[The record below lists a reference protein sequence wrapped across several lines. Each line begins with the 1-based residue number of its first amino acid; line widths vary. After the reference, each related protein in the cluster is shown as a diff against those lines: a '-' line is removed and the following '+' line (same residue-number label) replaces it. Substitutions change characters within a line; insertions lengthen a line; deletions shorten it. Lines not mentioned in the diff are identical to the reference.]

1 MTQTAGSNPRR
12 LFLRVCFARPPGHR
26 YDARH
31 MLKRT
36 LRDLADRLD
45 RRLLPVTASRG
56 FVASIHYL
64 LLSRRFDREHRAVLA
79 GRLAYERR
87 LAASVRSSPLL
98 RRNVH
103 RLEKGLV
110 MRPRQAVFAEDYI
123 VETVGELGRLVQAGR
138 LDAVEEKW
146 ALDVLDEYF
155 RAVADTTAI
164 ADARAAFMAIGRRET
179 HSDGQASAPRPRQSG
194 AISGVSYDEFLALC
208 RQRRSVRW
216 FEQRHVPRE
225 LVLRALEAAA
235 QAPSACNR
243 QPFLFRYFEDPADA
257 HRIAAIAMGTTGYAG
272 NVPALVVLLGDLGCY
287 PEERDRHVPYIDAS
301 LAAMQFM
308 LALETLGL
316 ASCPINWPDI
326 EYREREMDA
335 ALGLPPHLRPVMLIA
350 LGYPDPQG
358 GVPHSAKKPG
368 ALLLRTSDD
377 YGA

>member
-1 MTQTAGSNPRR
+1 
-12 LFLRVCFARPPGHR
+12 
-26 YDARH
+26 

-36 LRDLADRLD
+36 LRDLADRFD
-45 RRLLPVTASRG
+45 RWLLPLTSSGG
-56 FVASIHYL
+56 FVASLHYL

-79 GRLAYERR
+79 GRLAYERGLR
-87 LAASVRSSPLL
+87 ASLRSSPLL

-110 MRPRQAVFAEDYI
+110 MRPRQPVFAEDYI
-123 VETVGELGRLVQAGR
+123 EETVAEFDRLVRAGG

-146 ALDVLDEYF
+146 ARDVLDEYF
-155 RAVADTTAI
+155 RAVDDTAAI
-164 ADARAAFMAIGRRET
+164 ARARTAFTAIGRREM
-179 HSDGQASAPRPRQSG
+179 HGEAPASAPHPRESG
-194 AISGVSYDEFLALC
+194 TVSGVGYDEFLALC

-216 FEQRHVPRE
+216 FERRPVPRE

-243 QPFLFRYFEDPADA
+243 QPFLFRYFDAPADA
-257 HRIAAIAMGTTGYAG
+257 QRIAAIAMGTTGYAD
-272 NVPALVVLLGDLGCY
+272 NVPALVALLGDLGCY

-326 EYREREMDA
+326 EHRERELDA
-335 ALGLPPHLRPVMLIA
+335 ALALPLHLRPVMLIA

-358 GVPHSAKKPG
+358 GVPHSAKKP
-368 ALLLRTSDD
+368 AEVLLRTRDD

>member
-1 MTQTAGSNPRR
+1 
-12 LFLRVCFARPPGHR
+12 
-26 YDARH
+26 

-36 LRDLADRLD
+36 LRDLADRFD
-45 RRLLPVTASRG
+45 RWLLPLTSSRG
-56 FVASIHYL
+56 FIASLHYVL
-64 LLSRRFDREHRAVLA
+64 SSRRFDREHRAVLA
-79 GRLAYERR
+79 GRLAYERG
-87 LAASVRSSPLL
+87 LKASLRSSPLL

-123 VETVGELGRLVQAGR
+123 EETVAELGRLVDAGG

-146 ALDVLDEYF
+146 ARDVLDEYF
-155 RAVADTTAI
+155 RAVADTATI
-164 ADARAAFMAIGRRET
+164 ARARAAFAALGPRET
-179 HSDGQASAPRPRQSG
+179 TSDGQASAPRPRQAG
-194 AISGVSYDEFLALC
+194 AVSGVGYDEFLALC

-216 FEQRHVPRE
+216 FEQRPVPRE

-243 QPFLFRYFEDPADA
+243 QPFLFRYFDAPADA
-257 HRIAAIAMGTTGYAG
+257 QRIAAIAMGTTGYG
-272 NVPALVVLLGDLGCY
+272 NNVPALVVLLGDLGCY

-326 EYREREMDA
+326 EFREREMDA
-335 ALGLPPHLRPVMLIA
+335 ALALPPHLRPVMLIA

-368 ALLLRTSDD
+368 ENLLRTSDD
-377 YGA
+377 YSA

>member
-1 MTQTAGSNPRR
+1 
-12 LFLRVCFARPPGHR
+12 
-26 YDARH
+26 

-36 LRDLADRLD
+36 LREFADRFD
-45 RRLLPVTASRG
+45 RWLLPLTSSRG
-56 FVASIHYL
+56 FVASLHYL

-79 GRLAYERR
+79 GRLAYERGLR
-87 LAASVRSSPLL
+87 ASLRSSPLL

-123 VETVGELGRLVQAGR
+123 EETVAELGRLVAAGG

-146 ALDVLDEYF
+146 ARDVLDEYF
-155 RAVADTTAI
+155 RAVVDTAVI
-164 ADARAAFMAIGRRET
+164 ARARATFAAIDGRAA
-179 HSDGQASAPRPRQSG
+179 HDNGQASAPRPRQAG
-194 AISGVSYDEFLALC
+194 VVSGVGYDEFLTLC

-216 FEQRHVPRE
+216 FEQRPVPRE

-243 QPFLFRYFEDPADA
+243 QPFLFRYFDAPADA
-257 HRIAAIAMGTTGYAG
+257 QRIAAIAMGTTGYAN

-326 EYREREMDA
+326 EFREREMDA
-335 ALGLPPHLRPVMLIA
+335 ALALPPHLRPVMLIA

-368 ALLLRTSDD
+368 ESLLRTSDD
-377 YGA
+377 YSA